1 MLRRQKIER
10 MTRWKGDDEK
20 RREETRWRMDNRKS
34 ARRKVDER
42 GVRQRD
48 TREDAGSERRTGNA
62 AEESWNED
70 EDEKRDETETDRES
84 ARELE
89 EMARSR
95 LFGGEWMLASLSMDH
110 LPFLI

>member
-42 GVRQRD
+42 GA
-48 TREDAGSERRTGNA
+48 TERHERGC
-62 AEESWNED
+62 W
-70 EDEKRDETETDRES
+70 KRETDGKRGGRELERGRRGMKRRRIER

>member
-1 MLRRQKIER
+1 MREARHER
-10 MTRWKGDDEK
+10 PVAAREADGK
-20 RREETRWRMDNRKS
+20 R
-34 ARRKVDER
+34 AV
-42 GVRQRD
+42 
-48 TREDAGSERRTGNA
+48 
-62 AEESWNED
+62 EESWNRPRGRRGM
-70 EDEKRDETETDRES
+70 KRRRIER

>member
-42 GVRQRD
+42 GATERHERMLEARD
-48 TREDAGSERRTGNA
+48 GRETRRKRAGTRTRT
-62 AEESWNED
+62 
-70 EDEKRDETETDRES
+70 KRDETETDRES
-84 ARELE
+84 AGAGRDGQIE
-89 EMARSR
+89 R